1 MNVIADRNA
10 LARAHYA
17 ELARIGKVLGSPV
30 RLLLL
35 DLLRQGPRSVET
47 LAEAAGL
54 SVANA
59 SQHLQQM
66 RRARV
71 LVAEQRGRFAE
82 YRLATEGVSS
92 AFSALRSLAEDL
104 LPELDRLRGELSVLA
119 PADREELLDAIRRDA
134 VTLVDV
140 RPVEEYRA
148 GHLPG
153 AHGIPLE
160 QLRARLAELPRDREV
175 VAYCRGPYCTL
186 AATAVR
192 ILAQA
197 GFRAR
202 HLDLGVP
209 DLRARRFRI
218 ASGDAPAP
226 SPGARPPPRLE
237 RDAPVPLRR
246 ARRGAV
252 PRKKRSTTP

>member
-1 MNVIADRNA
+1 MNVTSTRTA

-47 LAEAAGL
+47 LAQAAGL
-54 SVANA
+54 TVANA

-82 YRLATEGVSS
+82 YRLADEGVSR
-92 AFSALRSLAEDL
+92 AFGALRELAESL
-104 LPELDRLRGELSVLA
+104 LPEMDRLREELSVLA
-119 PADREELLDAIRRDA
+119 PAAREELLLAIRHQV

-153 AHGIPLE
+153 AHSIPLAE
-160 QLRARLAELPRDREV
+160 LPGRLAELPRGREL

-186 AATAVR
+186 AATAVG
-192 ILAQA
+192 ILERA

-209 DLRARRFRI
+209 DLRTRRFRI
-218 ASGDAPAP
+218 TTGDAPAR
-226 SPGARPPPRLE
+226 RPAPAPP
-237 RDAPVPLRR
+237 RR
-246 ARRGAV
+246 ARGA
-252 PRKKRSTTP
+252 PPTRQRSSP

>member
-1 MNVIADRNA
+1 MITDKNA

-54 SVANA
+54 PVANA
-59 SQHLQQM
+59 SQHLQHM

-71 LVAEQRGRFAE
+71 IAAEQRGRFTE
-82 YRLATEGVSS
+82 YRLAAENVS
-92 AFSALRSLAEDL
+92 AVFAALRLLAEDL
-104 LPELDRLRGELSVLA
+104 LPEMDRLRTELSVLA
-119 PADREELLDAIRRDA
+119 PEDREELLEAIRLDV

-140 RPVEEYRA
+140 RPVEEFRA

-153 AHGIPLE
+153 AHSIP
-160 QLRARLAELPRDREV
+160 LAELHRRLDELPRGREL

-186 AATAVR
+186 AVTAVR
-192 ILAQA
+192 ILEQA

-209 DLRARRFRI
+209 DLKARRFRI
-218 ASGDAPAP
+218 ASGDATPPRRAAP
-226 SPGARPPPRLE
+226 STRSALRTSKPTASKSRISKPGTRT
-237 RDAPVPLRR
+237 
-246 ARRGAV
+246 
-252 PRKKRSTTP
+252 RSSR

>member
-1 MNVIADRNA
+1 LNVNAEKSA

-82 YRLATEGVSS
+82 YRIAGEGVST
-92 AFSALRSLAEDL
+92 AFSALRALAEDL
-104 LPELDRLRGELSVLA
+104 LPELDRLRSELSVLA
-119 PADREELLDAIRRDA
+119 PEEREELLEAIRRDE

-160 QLRARLAELPRDREV
+160 SLKARLSELPRGREV
-175 VAYCRGPYCTL
+175 VAYCRGPYCSL
-186 AATAVR
+186 AVTAVR

-218 ASGDAPAP
+218 ASGDPTAVP
-226 SPGARPPPRLE
+226 PGARPPPRIE
-237 RDAPVPLRR
+237 RDAPVPHRR
-246 ARRGAV
+246 ARRGDL

>member
-1 MNVIADRNA
+1 MNVRTDQNA

-59 SQHLQQM
+59 SQHLQHM

-71 LVAEQRGRFAE
+71 LVTEQRGRFTE
-82 YRLATEGVSS
+82 YRLAAEQVST
-92 AFSALRSLAEDL
+92 AFAALRALAEDL
-104 LPELDRLRGELSVLA
+104 LPELDRLRTELAVLA
-119 PADREELLDAIRRDA
+119 AEEREELLEAIRRDA

-153 AHGIPLE
+153 AHSIP
-160 QLRARLAELPRDREV
+160 LAELRVRLGELPRGREV

-186 AATAVR
+186 AVTAVR
-192 ILAQA
+192 VLSQA
-197 GFRAR
+197 GFTAR

-218 ASGDAPAP
+218 ASGDAPPRRAGP
-226 SPGARPPPRLE
+226 TPRRTPRLSKQGT
-237 RDAPVPLRR
+237 RR
-246 ARRGAV
+246 
-252 PRKKRSTTP
+252 PRTSTRSSR

>member
-1 MNVIADRNA
+1 LNVTPHQSA

-71 LVAEQRGRFAE
+71 LVTEPRGRFTE
-82 YRLATEGVSS
+82 YRLAGEQVST
-92 AFSALRSLAEDL
+92 AFAALRTLAEDL
-104 LPELDRLRGELSVLA
+104 LPELDRLRTELAVLA
-119 PADREELLDAIRRDA
+119 AEEREELLEAIRRDA

-140 RPVEEYRA
+140 RPVEE
-148 GHLPG
+148 
-153 AHGIPLE
+153 
-160 QLRARLAELPRDREV
+160 
-175 VAYCRGPYCTL
+175 
-186 AATAVR
+186 
-192 ILAQA
+192 
-197 GFRAR
+197 
-202 HLDLGVP
+202 
-209 DLRARRFRI
+209 
-218 ASGDAPAP
+218 
-226 SPGARPPPRLE
+226 
-237 RDAPVPLRR
+237 
-246 ARRGAV
+246 
-252 PRKKRSTTP
+252 

>member
-1 MNVIADRNA
+1 M
-10 LARAHYA
+10 
-17 ELARIGKVLGSPV
+17 GKVLGSPV

-54 SVANA
+54 PVANA
-59 SQHLQQM
+59 SQHLQHM

-71 LVAEQRGRFAE
+71 IAAEQRGRFTV
-82 YRLATEGVSS
+82 YRLAAENVS
-92 AFSALRSLAEDL
+92 AVFAALRLLAEDL
-104 LPELDRLRGELSVLA
+104 LPEMDRLRGELSVLG
-119 PADREELLDAIRRDA
+119 PEEREELLEAIRRDA

-140 RPVEEYRA
+140 RPVEEFRA

-153 AHGIPLE
+153 AHSMPLAE
-160 QLRARLAELPRDREV
+160 LRERLAELPREREI

-186 AATAVR
+186 AGTAVR
-192 ILAQA
+192 ILEQA

-218 ASGDAPAP
+218 ASGDAAQP
-226 SPGARPPPRLE
+226 
-237 RDAPVPLRR
+237 RR
-246 ARRGAV
+246 AAPPTRRAV
-252 PRKKRSTTP
+252 RTSKPSTSKLSTSRPRTRTRSSR